1 MNNADCL
8 LFFNPLDHCQ
18 TGLTYMDRRTNIVKR
33 LLKNSTLFIYNNN
46 TVLKRYVFILQ
57 EIEENS
63 EAIRLRNERVS
74 ILP

>member
-1 MNNADCL
+1 
-8 LFFNPLDHCQ
+8 
-18 TGLTYMDRRTNIVKR
+18 MDRRTNIVKR